1 MNALLH
7 TTHEGVAENL
17 LKDQSA
23 MQVGYSPED
32 EAFRIT
38 VREWFET
45 EFPRFKAK
53 WPTEPD
59 PNNFEWRRAWEDY
72 VCQSGWS
79 GLGWPAQYGGKEW
92 ALTRQAIFHEEQAR
106 IGAPLGVN
114 IIGHGILG
122 PTLIH
127 FASDAQ
133 KQRYLPGILSN
144 REIWCQGYSEPGA
157 GSDLA
162 ALSTRAE
169 RKDDHYVLNG
179 HKVWTSFAHIAD
191 YCFVLARTDAA
202 LPRHK
207 GISFLLVDMK
217 LPGVRV
223 EPIRQITG
231 ESDFNEVFFEDV
243 KVPLDALVGE
253 ENGGWRLAMAA
264 ASFER
269 GTYFIPRQVRFTQEV
284 QALQALASNTRKHDG
299 TNQLD
304 DPHLRREIARLVID
318 SHVLKLKTFRAL
330 TNALRGGP
338 PGPEGSATKLH
349 WSESHQK
356 LMVLAS
362 EVLAERALIG
372 AEPDTGDRE
381 AAGWMRDYLWTRAET
396 ILAGTSEVQ
405 RNILAEQ
412 MLQLPKS

>member
-1 MNALLH
+1 
-7 TTHEGVAENL
+7 
-17 LKDQSA
+17 
-23 MQVGYSPED
+23 MQVGYSAEEED
-32 EAFRIT
+32 FRLE
-38 VREWFET
+38 VRDWFET
-45 EFPRFKAK
+45 HYPRFAAA
-53 WPTEPD
+53 WTGARPGGAPD
-59 PNNFEWRRAWEDY
+59 PNDLAWRRAWEDH

-79 GLGWPAQYGGKEW
+79 GLGWPTAYGGK
-92 ALTRQAIFHEEQAR
+92 ALPLTRQAIFHEEQAR

-114 IIGHGILG
+114 IIGHGILA

-127 FASDAQ
+127 FASEAQ
-133 KQRYLPGILSN
+133 KKRYLPGILGN
-144 REIWCQGYSEPGA
+144 RHIWCQGYSEPGA

-162 ALSTRAE
+162 ALTTRAQ
-169 RKDDHYVLNG
+169 RRGDHYVLNG

-191 YCFVLARTDAA
+191 YGFVLARTDAA
-202 LPRHK
+202 ASRHK

-217 LPGVRV
+217 SPGVRV

-269 GTYFIPRQVRFTQEV
+269 GTYFIPRQVRFTQELA
-284 QALQALASNTRKHDG
+284 ALTRLARDTRQNNGQPALDC
-299 TNQLD
+299 
-304 DPHLRREIARLVID
+304 PHLRRELARLAVD
-318 SHVLKLKTFRAL
+318 SHVLKLKSYRAL
-330 TNALRGGP
+330 THALRGGP
-338 PGPEGSATKLH
+338 PGPEGSSTKLH

-356 LMVLAS
+356 LLATAV
-362 EVLAERALIG
+362 EVLGDRALAG
-372 AEPDTGDRE
+372 PSPTNADRE
-381 AAGWMRDYLWTRAET
+381 AAAWVRDYLWTRAET

-412 MLQLPKS
+412 MLGLPKG

>member
-1 MNALLH
+1 M
-7 TTHEGVAENL
+7 
-17 LKDQSA
+17 
-23 MQVGYSPED
+23 
-32 EAFRIT
+32 
-38 VREWFET
+38 
-45 EFPRFKAK
+45 
-53 WPTEPD
+53 
-59 PNNFEWRRAWEDY
+59 
-72 VCQSGWS
+72 
-79 GLGWPAQYGGKEW
+79 
-92 ALTRQAIFHEEQAR
+92 
-106 IGAPLGVN
+106 
-114 IIGHGILG
+114 
-122 PTLIH
+122 
-127 FASDAQ
+127 
-133 KQRYLPGILSN
+133 
-144 REIWCQGYSEPGA
+144 
-157 GSDLA
+157 
-162 ALSTRAE
+162 
-169 RKDDHYVLNG
+169 
-179 HKVWTSFAHIAD
+179 WTSFAHIAD
-191 YCFVLARTDAA
+191 YCFVLARTDATA
-202 LPRHK
+202 QRHK

-269 GTYFIPRQVRFTQEV
+269 GTYFIPRQVRFTQEIE
-284 QALQALASNTRKHDG
+284 ALKQLAASVIDEDTGASK
-299 TNQLD
+299 LS
-304 DPHLRREIARLVID
+304 DPHLRRDIARLAVD

-362 EVLAERALIG
+362 EVLGERALAG
-372 AEPDTGDRE
+372 AEPNGADRE
-381 AAGWMRDYLWTRAET
+381 AAGWTRDYLWTRAET

-412 MLQLPKS
+412 MLKLPKG

>member
-1 MNALLH
+1 
-7 TTHEGVAENL
+7 
-17 LKDQSA
+17 
-23 MQVGYSPED
+23 MQVGYSADD
-32 EAFRIT
+32 EAFRLT
-38 VREWFET
+38 LRDWFET
-45 EFPRFKAK
+45 HFPRFKAA

-72 VCQSGWS
+72 VCQAGWS
-79 GLGWPAQYGGKEW
+79 GLGWPEQYGGKNW
-92 ALTRQAIFHEEQAR
+92 PLTRQAIFHEEQAR

-144 REIWCQGYSEPGA
+144 KDIWCQGYSEPGA

-162 ALSTRAE
+162 SLTTRAE
-169 RKDDHYVLNG
+169 RRGDHYVLNG

-191 YCFVLARTDAA
+191 YCFVLARTDAS

-217 LPGVRV
+217 SPGVRV

-269 GTYFIPRQVRFTQEV
+269 GTYFIPRQVRFAQEIE
-284 QALQALASNTRKHDG
+284 ALKRLAAQTPTEDG
-299 TNQLD
+299 NGCALD
-304 DPHLRREIARLVID
+304 DPHLRRDIARLAVD

-338 PGPEGSATKLH
+338 PGPEGSSTKLH

-356 LMVLAS
+356 LLAS
-362 EVLAERALIG
+362 AAELLGERALVG
-372 AEPDTGDRE
+372 PEPGGSDDA

-412 MLQLPKS
+412 MLGLPR

>member
-1 MNALLH
+1 
-7 TTHEGVAENL
+7 
-17 LKDQSA
+17 
-23 MQVGYSPED
+23 MQVGYSAED
-32 EAFRIT
+32 EQFRLT
-38 VREWFET
+38 LRDWFET
-45 EFPRFKAK
+45 HFPRFKAA
-53 WPTEPD
+53 WPSQPD
-59 PNNFEWRRAWEDY
+59 PNDFHWRRAWENY
-72 VCQSGWS
+72 VCAAGWS
-79 GLGWPAQYGGKEW
+79 GLGWPEAYGGKNW
-92 ALTRQAIFHEEQAR
+92 PLTRQAIFHEEQAR

-122 PTLIH
+122 PTLLH
-127 FASDAQ
+127 FASEAQ
-133 KQRYLPGILSN
+133 KQRHLPGILSN

-162 ALSTRAE
+162 SLATRAE
-169 RKDDHYVLNG
+169 RRQDHYLLNG

-202 LPRHK
+202 AQRHK

-243 KVPLDALVGE
+243 KVPLAALVGE

-269 GTYFIPRQVRFTQEV
+269 GTYFIPRQVRFAQEV
-284 QALQALASNTRKHDG
+284 QALKELAASTPAESG
-299 TNQLD
+299 SSQLD
-304 DPHLRREIARLVID
+304 DPHLRRDIARLAVD
-318 SHVLKLKTFRAL
+318 SHILKIKTFRAL

-338 PGPEGSATKLH
+338 PGPEGSSTKLH

-356 LMVLAS
+356 LMELAS
-362 EVLAERALIG
+362 ELLGERALVG
-372 AEPDTGDRE
+372 AEAIVHDRE
-381 AAGWMRDYLWTRAET
+381 ASLWMRDYLWTRAET

-412 MLQLPKS
+412 MLHLPKG